1 MKHSLEMMKIED
13 ENSLHKI
20 QNENETMMVEDEN
33 NKAED
38 IEDETNRSTPKWYS
52 INVEFLPAKFG
63 YFFEEAKKIGY
74 LPNQILFLTSVGMTK
89 SESGIILGL
98 R

>member
-1 MKHSLEMMKIED
+1 MRED
-13 ENSLHKI
+13 KTNLS
-20 QNENETMMVEDEN
+20 QNKNVMIVEADGKQVLDDEDDVESAVSIN
-33 NKAED
+33 AY
-38 IEDETNRSTPKWYS
+38 KWYY